1 MRTCPTSSTQSCITI
16 TPGRSNHSSVLPNGK
31 LEKSKRHSQAD
42 FEAVVSALKIT
53 FLILAG
59 LAVSVFAQAPS
70 DQRGQLPSQ
79 AKTVEGVVVPVPKEI
94 FHSLDEFR
102 DANWRAVQR
111 PEIVHWKSHG
121 DQAQIAI
128 LLGVEIAEG
137 FIAMEAQDSTEV
149 KNLGNT
155 VLKLARGLGVE
166 KGALRRSRSIMEN
179 ADKNEW
185 TAARNEW
192 DGVFSDLQSG
202 MIEIKSKEL
211 AQLVSLGGWLRGT
224 EGLSALVLQNYSPQR
239 AELIR
244 QPVLLDYLEKE
255 LLGLSSKVK
264 KRPIVVKMVEGIRR
278 IRVLIQSENGPPTE
292 KTVREIDGIC
302 EELVRLSSRHPA

>member
-1 MRTCPTSSTQSCITI
+1 MTDALLTDKSPTIST
-16 TPGRSNHSSVLPNGK
+16 
-31 LEKSKRHSQAD
+31 RH
-42 FEAVVSALKIT
+42 VVALRIY
-53 FLILAG
+53 FFILAG
-59 LAVSVFAQAPS
+59 LAVAVFAQAPS
-70 DQRGQLPSQ
+70 DQSGQLPTQ
-79 AKTVEGVVVPVPKEI
+79 AKKLEGVVVPVPKEI
-94 FHSLDEFR
+94 FHSLDKFR

-121 DQAQIAI
+121 DQVQIAI

-137 FIAMEAQDSTEV
+137 FVAMEAEDSTEV

-166 KGALRRSRSIMEN
+166 NAALRRSRSIMEY

-185 TAARNEW
+185 TAARKGW

-224 EGLSALVLQNYSPQR
+224 EALSALVLQNYSPER

-255 LLGLSSKVK
+255 LLVMSSEIQTHPLVA
-264 KRPIVVKMVEGIRR
+264 KMLEGIRR
-278 IRVLIQSENGPPTE
+278 IRVLIKDEDGPPTK

-302 EELVRLSSRHPA
+302 EQLVRLSSRHPA

>member
-1 MRTCPTSSTQSCITI
+1 
-16 TPGRSNHSSVLPNGK
+16 
-31 LEKSKRHSQAD
+31 
-42 FEAVVSALKIT
+42 VSALKIS
-53 FLILAG
+53 FVILAG
-59 LAVSVFAQAPS
+59 LAVSVFARPS
-70 DQRGQLPSQ
+70 DQSGQLPSQ
-79 AKTVEGVVVPVPKEI
+79 AKKVEGVVVPVPREI
-94 FHSLDEFR
+94 FRSLDEFR

-111 PEIVHWKSHG
+111 SEVVHWKSHG
-121 DQAQIAI
+121 DQVQIAV

-137 FIAMEAQDSTEV
+137 FIAMEVEDSTEV

-166 KGALRRSRSIMEN
+166 KSALRRSRSIMEC

-224 EGLSALVLQNYSPQR
+224 EALSALVLQNYSPNR

-244 QPVLLDYLEKE
+244 QPVLLDHLEKE

-264 KRPIVVKMVEGIRR
+264 KRPIVTKMVEGIRR
-278 IRVLIQSENGPPTE
+278 IRVLIQNENGPPTE
-292 KTVREIDGIC
+292 KTVREIEGIC
-302 EELVRLSSRHPA
+302 EQLVRLSSRHPA

>member
-1 MRTCPTSSTQSCITI
+1 VCT
-16 TPGRSNHSSVLPNGK
+16 
-31 LEKSKRHSQAD
+31 
-42 FEAVVSALKIT
+42 LKIS

-59 LAVSVFAQAPS
+59 LAVCVFAQTLP
-70 DQRGQLPSQ
+70 DQSGQLPSQ
-79 AKTVEGVVVPVPKEI
+79 AKNVEGVVVPVPKEI

-102 DANWRAVQR
+102 GANWRAVQR
-111 PEIVHWKSHG
+111 PEVLHWKSHG
-121 DQAQIAI
+121 DQDQIAI

-137 FIAMEAQDSTEV
+137 FIAMEAEDSTEV

-179 ADKNEW
+179 ADKSEW
-185 TAARNEW
+185 MAARTEW

-224 EGLSALVLQNYSPQR
+224 EALSALLLENYSPER

-255 LLGLSSKVK
+255 LLGLSKVK
-264 KRPIVVKMVEGIRR
+264 KRPIVTKMVEGIRR
-278 IRVLIQSENGPPTE
+278 IRVLIQNENGPATE
-292 KTVREIDGIC
+292 KTVREIGGIC
-302 EELVRLSSRHPA
+302 EELVRLSSAHPA

>member
-1 MRTCPTSSTQSCITI
+1 
-16 TPGRSNHSSVLPNGK
+16 
-31 LEKSKRHSQAD
+31 A
-42 FEAVVSALKIT
+42 
-53 FLILAG
+53 
-59 LAVSVFAQAPS
+59 
-70 DQRGQLPSQ
+70 
-79 AKTVEGVVVPVPKEI
+79 
-94 FHSLDEFR
+94 
-102 DANWRAVQR
+102 
-111 PEIVHWKSHG
+111 KSHG
-121 DQAQIAI
+121 NQGQIGT
-128 LLGVEIAEG
+128 LLGVVIAEG
-137 FIAMEAQDSTEV
+137 FIAMEAEDSTEV

-166 KGALRRSRSIMEN
+166 KSALRRSRSIMEC

-224 EGLSALVLQNYSPQR
+224 EALSALVLQNYSPNR

-244 QPVLLDYLEKE
+244 QPVLLDHLEKE

-264 KRPIVVKMVEGIRR
+264 KRPIVTKMVEGIGRIGVVILIKTKSDPRQKKPSKKSAGFAKSSLGSHPGRR
-278 IRVLIQSENGPPTE
+278 ERSSSTDPI
-292 KTVREIDGIC
+292 
-302 EELVRLSSRHPA
+302 SSRSGKTF

>member
-1 MRTCPTSSTQSCITI
+1 MT
-16 TPGRSNHSSVLPNGK
+16 K
-31 LEKSKRHSQAD
+31 WKRPCNV
-42 FEAVVSALKIT
+42 ELVVSALKLR
-53 FLILAG
+53 FLIPAVVAISPLAQTASG
-59 LAVSVFAQAPS
+59 QTA
-70 DQRGQLPSQ
+70 QLPSQ
-79 AKTVEGVVVPVPKEI
+79 AKQVEGVVVPVPREI
-94 FHSLDEFR
+94 FRSLDEFR
-102 DANWRAVQR
+102 GANWRVVQR
-111 PEIVHWKSHG
+111 PEVAGWKSRG
-121 DQAQIAI
+121 DQVQIAV

-137 FIAMEAQDSTEV
+137 FIAMEAEDSTEV

-166 KGALRRSRSIMEN
+166 KSALRRSRSIMEY
-179 ADKNEW
+179 ADKDEW
-185 TAARNEW
+185 LAARGEW
-192 DGVFSDLQSG
+192 NGVFSDLESG

-224 EGLSALVLQNYSPQR
+224 EALCTLVLQNYSPER

-264 KRPIVVKMVEGIRR
+264 KRPIVAKMVEGIRG
-278 IRVLIQSENGPPTE
+278 IRVLIQNENGPPTE

-302 EELVRLSSRHPA
+302 EELVRLSSRPPA